1 MRRNSRSAKLLLVA
15 LLLAFCGPI
24 VLAQMVNPAI
34 DQPGEPFSYASRS
47 TDEMTIR
54 GAQFGTEI
62 TPEGYLYTGWG
73 ELMFLAGSPPKPVA
87 QRIRTLERGYLPIFH
102 YGYSDGSVRYEV
114 TTFAAP
120 LTGTGSPNQ
129 LVNFIRVV
137 ATNTGR
143 DDRTSYF
150 NVAFRY
156 DGPVDN
162 ADGIGDHRFG
172 RPVAPGKPGDYSQP
186 GVKFDPHWTYGFN
199 TDFAIR
205 SGQIVYEYPTSA
217 EPVLWATRNDLYSS
231 PTELKVLADT
241 PVLMTQFELHLRAG
255 ASHALI
261 FKMPVQPISA
271 ADQASAQALRDAN
284 FDAALQDTI
293 KYWQQMLDS
302 GAQIELPEDKV
313 ANTFRASLIYDLMA
327 IDHAGDDYI
336 QTVNKLQYHAF
347 WLRDGTH
354 IMNAYDETGHFDA
367 ARECLPFFLKMQNPE
382 GLFLSQPGQ
391 YDGWGQALWAF
402 GRYYELSHDR
412 AFAKQVLP
420 AVSRA
425 VAWLRQA
432 RAADPMHLMPAANPH
447 DDEFTQKT
455 AHVTGHNFWAL
466 VGLRSA
472 IELANGAGASQDAT
486 EFQHE
491 YSDYSQ
497 TLIAALRAVA
507 TKNGGYIP
515 AGIDVPGGQDWG
527 NMNTL
532 YPKVLLSP
540 SDPLVT
546 GTLQHTRAEYA
557 EGLMTY
563 AGLLHHYITMKN
575 SEAEI
580 VRGEQEKV
588 VADLYAILL
597 HTSST
602 QAGWE
607 YGVRPWGERDFGRDL
622 APHGWF
628 AADYIALVRNM
639 LLREQGDELHLL
651 SVLSPA
657 WTKAGDTVDLK
668 NAPTE
673 FGTVGLR
680 AVFRSGGMDLD
691 LHLDLQKTPKRLV
704 LHLPWFV
711 TARSANA
718 DGHEIS
724 IANSQLLIPAS
735 SRHVEVDWTR
745 NGRAGDLSYS
755 RAVEEYEREYKSR
768 YEQFLKNGSPKS
780 QPVVVQ

>member
-1 MRRNSRSAKLLLVA
+1 
-15 LLLAFCGPI
+15 
-24 VLAQMVNPAI
+24 MVNPAI
-34 DQPGEPFSYASRS
+34 DQSGQPFSYASHS
-47 TDEMTIR
+47 TDEMTVR
-54 GAQFGTEI
+54 GAPFGTEI

-73 ELMFLAGSPPKPVA
+73 ELMFLVGNPPEPVS

-102 YGYSDGSVRYEV
+102 YRYFDGSVRYDV

-120 LTGTGSPNQ
+120 LTVSDSPGP

-137 ATNTGR
+137 ATNEGKAE
-143 DDRTSYF
+143 RTSYF

-156 DGPVDN
+156 DGPIDSSE
-162 ADGIGDHRFG
+162 GIGDHRFG
-172 RPVAPGKPGDYSQP
+172 RPVIPGKPGDYSQP
-186 GVKFDPHWTYGFN
+186 GAKFDPHWIYEFN
-199 TDFAIR
+199 GDFAVR
-205 SGQIVYEYPTSA
+205 SGQIVYEFPESA
-217 EPVLWATRNDLYSS
+217 APVLWATRNELYSQ
-231 PTELKVLADT
+231 PTELKVLPDT
-241 PVLMTQFELHLRAG
+241 PALLTQFELHLDPGSSR
-255 ASHALI
+255 ALI
-261 FKMPVQPISA
+261 FKMPVQPIPV
-271 ADQASAQALRDAN
+271 ADAVGVQALRKAT
-284 FDAALQDTI
+284 FDAAFQQTAD
-293 KYWQQMLDS
+293 YWQQMLDS
-302 GAQIELPEDKV
+302 GTQVELPEAKV
-313 ANTFRASLIYDLMA
+313 TNTFRANLLYDLMA
-327 IDHAGDDYI
+327 IDHTGDDYI

-367 ARECLPFFLKMQNPE
+367 ARECLPFFLKTQNDD

-412 AFAKQVLP
+412 AFAARVLP
-420 AVSRA
+420 AVKRA
-425 VAWLRQA
+425 VAWLRRA

-472 IELANGAGASQDAT
+472 IELANGAGAPQDAA
-486 EFQHE
+486 EFQRE
-491 YSDYSQ
+491 YDDYSQ
-497 TLIAALRAVA
+497 TLMAALRAVA
-507 TKNGGYIP
+507 AKNGGYIP

-532 YPKVLLSP
+532 YPKVLLP
-540 SDPLVT
+540 PFDPLVT

-575 SEAEI
+575 SEAEL
-580 VRGEQEKV
+580 VRGEQEQV
-588 VADLYAILL
+588 VDDLYAILL

-607 YGVRPWGERDFGRDL
+607 YGVQPWGTRDFGRDL

-639 LLREQGDELHLL
+639 LVREQGDDLHLL

-657 WTKAGDTVDLK
+657 WTKPGDAIELR

-673 FGTVGLR
+673 FGTVGLK
-680 AVFRSGGMDLD
+680 AAFRSGGMDLD
-691 LHLDLQKTPKRLV
+691 LHLDLQKTPHRIV
-704 LHLPWFV
+704 LHVPWFV
-711 TARSANA
+711 KVTSARVE
-718 DGHEIS
+718 GHEIS
-724 IANSQLLIPAS
+724 TTNPELLLPPSA
-735 SRHVEVDWTR
+735 RHVEINWVLDTS
-745 NGRAGDLSYS
+745 APELSYS
-755 RAVEEYEREYKSR
+755 RAVEEYERAYRSR
-768 YEQFLKNGSPKS
+768 YAEFLKNGSPKAK
-780 QPVVVQ
+780 PVPVQ